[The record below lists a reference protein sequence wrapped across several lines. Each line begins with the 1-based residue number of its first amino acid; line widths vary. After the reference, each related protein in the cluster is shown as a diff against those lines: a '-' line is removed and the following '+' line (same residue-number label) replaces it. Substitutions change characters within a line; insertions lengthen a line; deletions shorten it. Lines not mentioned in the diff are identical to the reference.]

1 MYELGPGILP
11 HSICVPLTATAR
23 AKELYFYP
31 VLCGHYDCDRSYRV
45 SRENSANPLLLLL
58 RKGNMLLEYD
68 GVQYHVEKGDVILL
82 DCDRPHSY
90 AANPAAEFLYLHFD
104 GCNAHA
110 LTRSISA
117 SSPILRREENVLV
130 GQQLYDMVQ
139 EYQKHGLGNEAAD
152 SLRIYQLLT
161 WLSLPAGNPARD
173 RDPIHQTV
181 EYIRAHVGE
190 SISLGELAQQAHLSP
205 CHYSHEFKR
214 HTGFS
219 PMEYVINTR
228 LEKAK
233 MLLLQTTL
241 SVTDIAYEVGYE
253 SGGSLS
259 NLFIKKTG
267 ISPREYRRSNG
278 VLTR

>member
-1 MYELGPGILP
+1 M
-11 HSICVPLTATAR
+11 
-23 AKELYFYP
+23 
-31 VLCGHYDCDRSYRV
+31 
-45 SRENSANPLLLLL
+45 
-58 RKGNMLLEYD
+58 
-68 GVQYHVEKGDVILL
+68 
-82 DCDRPHSY
+82 
-90 AANPAAEFLYLHFD
+90 
-104 GCNAHA
+104 
-110 LTRSISA
+110 
-117 SSPILRREENVLV
+117 
-130 GQQLYDMVQ
+130 
-139 EYQKHGLGNEAAD
+139 
-152 SLRIYQLLT
+152 LT
-161 WLSLPAGNPARD
+161 WLSLPAGNPARAS
-173 RDPIHQTV
+173 DPIHQTV
-181 EYIRAHVGE
+181 EYIRAHVGQP
-190 SISLGELAQQAHLSP
+190 ITLGELAQQAHLSA

-278 VLTR
+278 ISIR

>member
-11 HSICVPLTATAR
+11 NSICVPLTATAK

-31 VLCGHYDCDRSYRV
+31 VLCGHYYCDSAYAV
-45 SRENSANPLLLLL
+45 SRSSYPNPLLMFL
-58 RKGNMLLEYD
+58 RSGSMTLRYD
-68 GVQYHVEKGDVILL
+68 GTAYHAEKGDIIAI

-90 AANPAAEFLYLHFD
+90 CADGEVEFFYLHFD
-104 GCNAHA
+104 GSNSHA
-110 LTRSISA
+110 LVYAIA
-117 SSPILRREENVLV
+117 ADSPILRREENVLV
-130 GQQLYDMVQ
+130 GQRMYDMVQ
-139 EYQKHGLGNEAAD
+139 DYKRYGLGSEAGD
-152 SLRIYQLLT
+152 SMRIYQLLT
-161 WLSLPAGNPARD
+161 WLSLPANNPARSS
-173 RDPIHQTV
+173 DPIHQTV
-181 EYIRAHVGE
+181 EYIRKHVGE
-190 SISLGELAQQAHLSP
+190 NITLKELADMAHLSA

-214 HTGFS
+214 QTGFS
-219 PMEYVINTR
+219 PLEYVINTR

-267 ISPREYRRSNG
+267 CSPRAYRRSNG
-278 VLTR
+278 IAIR